1 MQCLPIEI
9 PVTLG
14 VNGCC
19 ESYVIACARA
29 RPVVFLILLYAFYS
43 YLFKIVSLQNKINNM
58 GTIIINNASKEQ
70 ASLIS
75 KLAKMLRLPVIK
87 QKQGSQS
94 SKAAIDAAIE
104 DYENGSSAGFEM
116 SVKEFKK
123 MLNGIKQD
131 N

>member
-1 MQCLPIEI
+1 
-9 PVTLG
+9 
-14 VNGCC
+14 
-19 ESYVIACARA
+19 
-29 RPVVFLILLYAFYS
+29 
-43 YLFKIVSLQNKINNM
+43 M

-75 KLAKMLRLPVIK
+75 KLAKMLRLPVIM

-123 MLNGIKQD
+123 ILNGLKQ
-131 N
+131 NN